1 MILRINVSVLPAS
14 HNAWE
19 LKEEAGWLR
28 QALDP
33 PDLGQKQFPLDCQME
48 LPYRKL
54 YSMLFRVRS
63 LSRMVISPA
72 HLRFEPLLA
81 PASQSRSEGC
91 DDLLL
96 QHAGTFC
103 L

>member
-1 MILRINVSVLPAS
+1 MV
-14 HNAWE
+14 
-19 LKEEAGWLR
+19 
-28 QALDP
+28 
-33 PDLGQKQFPLDCQME
+33 PLDSSFLIAVWEGFAPGIHQPGAGMAASAFGN
-48 LPYRKL
+48 KL
-54 YSMLFRVRS
+54 TAISF
-63 LSRMVISPA
+63 SPA

-81 PASQSRSEGC
+81 PISQSRSEGC